1 MSAAGDRVWATL
13 GAHGLVDGPRP
24 AASEQRSPW
33 FVRVLMGIGGWLG
46 AVFLLG
52 FIAAAFEFVMD
63 TAAASFVTGVALAA
77 GAALLL
83 RARAEADFL
92 FHFGLAVSLAAQL
105 LMAWGI
111 MRAFTRHDVTAA
123 LGIAL
128 QQAVLFAAVA
138 HPLHRVW
145 AAGTC
150 AYALCFAVARM
161 GLAPYAPALVATGAA
176 WIWLRELDPEG
187 WRPARRAAGYG
198 LSAVAVLVSWVE
210 AGSSLQPLFGHGRVA
225 ILGGA
230 VSYWLGMALGALV
243 VVWACLELLKRENVR
258 WSSPGGRIAVAVAAA
273 VAAAAMKAPGLAP
286 AVILLVLGFANGNR
300 ILAVF
305 GGIAL
310 VGYVSDY
317 YYSLAATLLE
327 KSALLAAAG
336 LALLLIR
343 FALQRIWP
351 ESGKE
356 GSHA

>member
-1 MSAAGDRVWATL
+1 MSARDRVWATL
-13 GAHGLVDGPRP
+13 GAHGLVEGPQP
-24 AASEQRSPW
+24 AASEHRSPW

-52 FIAAAFEFVMD
+52 FVVVAFEFVVD
-63 TAAASFVTGVALAA
+63 SAAASFVTGVVLAA
-77 GAALLL
+77 GAVLLF
-83 RARAEADFL
+83 RVRAEADFL
-92 FHFGLAVSLAAQL
+92 FHFGLAISLAAQL

-111 MRAFTRHDVTAA
+111 MRALERHDAAAA

-128 QQAVLFAAVA
+128 QQAAFFAAVA

-150 AYALCFAVARM
+150 AYALCFALGRM
-161 GLAPYAPALVATGAA
+161 GFAPYAPAFVTVGAA
-176 WIWLRELDPEG
+176 WIWLRELDPSG
-187 WRPARRAAGYG
+187 WHPARRAAGYG
-198 LSAVAVLVSWVE
+198 LSAVAVVVSWVE
-210 AGSSLQPLFGHGRVA
+210 TGSSLQPLFGHGRVA

-230 VSYWLGMALGALV
+230 VSYWLGLTLGALV
-243 VVWACLELLKRENVR
+243 VVWVCLELLKRENTR
-258 WSSPGGRIAVAVAAA
+258 LSSAAGRIAVAVAAA

-286 AVILLVLGFANGNR
+286 AIILLVLGFANGNR

-305 GGIAL
+305 GGVAL

-336 LALLLIR
+336 LVLLLAR